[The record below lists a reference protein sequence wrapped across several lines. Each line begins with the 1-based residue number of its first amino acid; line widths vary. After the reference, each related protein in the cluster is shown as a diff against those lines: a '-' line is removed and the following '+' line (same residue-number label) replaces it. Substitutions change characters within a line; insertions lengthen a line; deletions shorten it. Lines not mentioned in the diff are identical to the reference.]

1 VNFLR
6 IVLVDDEKPALEEL
20 SYIINKYS
28 FIEISGTFT
37 NPAEALEHILKEK
50 PDVVFLDIEMP
61 EINGFTIAREII
73 NAEID
78 TIIVFVTAFDEYAL
92 KAFEVNAVDYIL
104 KPYDEKRIDQT
115 VKRLKN
121 ISKQQKKENSQ
132 KVIQKILEM
141 QELRPINK
149 LPVWKNNRI
158 LLLNPEDILYCTM
171 EDGKSIIVTE
181 NERYVSDGKLIYL
194 EEILRRDGFFR
205 CHRSFLVN
213 LNAISEV
220 IPWFNNT
227 YIIKVRGLEDE
238 IPISRRHMKEFK
250 KKLNIS

>member
-1 VNFLR
+1 MR

-61 EINGFTIAREII
+61 EINGFTIAREIT

-115 VKRLKN
+115 VKRLK
-121 ISKQQKKENSQ
+121 I
-132 KVIQKILEM
+132 
-141 QELRPINK
+141 
-149 LPVWKNNRI
+149 
-158 LLLNPEDILYCTM
+158 
-171 EDGKSIIVTE
+171 
-181 NERYVSDGKLIYL
+181 
-194 EEILRRDGFFR
+194 
-205 CHRSFLVN
+205 
-213 LNAISEV
+213 
-220 IPWFNNT
+220 
-227 YIIKVRGLEDE
+227 
-238 IPISRRHMKEFK
+238 
-250 KKLNIS
+250 